1 MLSKNLDNEHKIQK
15 FEILLLSKWILVF
28 LITFICYSPIYASEI
43 SNQARDD
50 IESIIYKAINRS
62 GLNSTHVVGIV
73 SSKTQENVH
82 RTKIYGLVEESME
95 AIFASRSRLADRDR
109 LKEIE
114 KETNLIQEKGKAA
127 FEGLPVGVLEG
138 IDFFVWSNV
147 EQISQD
153 TVNVKISILEIKSG
167 IVKGIASGETR
178 IDDILMLGI
187 DVNVENY
194 SKWKEEYQSAIFWR
208 KTGMW
213 VTMGS
218 TAGLFISN
226 ATREACPDYQEKG
239 YEKEADCQNVESP
252 TGTLFFSAFLGGII
266 AGGTI
271 WWMYDGQESA
281 MKETGIKKNYPLSLS
296 FLPSNNEISVSYTH
310 LTLPTILLV

>member
-1 MLSKNLDNEHKIQK
+1 MYKHMLSENLDNEHKIQK
-15 FEILLLSKWILVF
+15 YEILLMSKWILVV

-127 FEGLPVGVLEG
+127 FEGLPIGVLEG

-147 EQISQD
+147 KQISQD
-153 TVNVKISILEIKSG
+153 TVNVKISILDIKSG
-167 IVKGIASGETR
+167 IVKGVASGEAR

-213 VTMGS
+213 VTIGS

-271 WWMYDGQESA
+271 WWMYDDKESA
-281 MKETGIKKNYPLSLS
+281 MKETGIKKNYPFSLS
-296 FLPSNNEISVSYTH
+296 FVPSNNEISLSVTYNF
-310 LTLPTILLV
+310 

>member
-1 MLSKNLDNEHKIQK
+1 MYKHMLSENLDNEHKIQK
-15 FEILLLSKWILVF
+15 YEILLMSKWILVV

-50 IESIIYKAINRS
+50 IESIIFKAINRS

-147 EQISQD
+147 KQISQD
-153 TVNVKISILEIKSG
+153 TVNVKISILDIKSG
-167 IVKGIASGETR
+167 IVKGVASGEVR

-194 SKWKEEYQSAIFWR
+194 SKWKEDYQSAIFWR

-271 WWMYDGQESA
+271 WWMYDDKEIA

-296 FLPSNNEISVSYTH
+296 FLPSNNEISLSVTYNF
-310 LTLPTILLV
+310 

>member
-1 MLSKNLDNEHKIQK
+1 MYKHMLSKILDNEHKIQK
-15 FEILLLSKWILVF
+15 YEILLMSKWILVV
-28 LITFICYSPIYASEI
+28 LITFICYSTIYASEI

-82 RTKIYGLVEESME
+82 TTKIYGLVEESME

-147 EQISQD
+147 KQISQD
-153 TVNVKISILEIKSG
+153 TVNVKISILDIKSG
-167 IVKGIASGETR
+167 IVKGVASGEVR

-271 WWMYDGQESA
+271 WWMYDDKESA
-281 MKETGIKKNYPLSLS
+281 MKETGIKKNYPFSLS
-296 FLPSNNEISVSYTH
+296 FVPSNNEISLSVTYNF
-310 LTLPTILLV
+310 

>member
-1 MLSKNLDNEHKIQK
+1 MYKHILSKNLDNEHKIQK
-15 FEILLLSKWILVF
+15 YEILLMSKWILVF

-147 EQISQD
+147 KQISQD
-153 TVNVKISILEIKSG
+153 TVNVKISILDIKSG
-167 IVKGIASGETR
+167 IVKGVASGEVR

-213 VTMGS
+213 VTIGS

-296 FLPSNNEISVSYTH
+296 FFPSNNEISLSVTYNF
-310 LTLPTILLV
+310 

>member
-1 MLSKNLDNEHKIQK
+1 MYKHILSKNLDNEHKIQK
-15 FEILLLSKWILVF
+15 YEILLMSKWILVF

-50 IESIIYKAINRS
+50 IEGIIYKAINRS
-62 GLNSTHVVGIV
+62 GLNSKHVVGIV
-73 SSKTQENVH
+73 SSKTQKNVH
-82 RTKIYGLVEESME
+82 RTKISGLVEESME

-114 KETNLIQEKGKAA
+114 NEMKLIQEKGKAA

-147 EQISQD
+147 KQISQD
-153 TVNVKISILEIKSG
+153 TVNVKISILDIKSG
-167 IVKGIASGETR
+167 IVKGVASGEVR

-271 WWMYDGQESA
+271 WWMYDDKEIA

-296 FLPSNNEISVSYTH
+296 FFPSNNEISLSVTYNF
-310 LTLPTILLV
+310 

>member
-1 MLSKNLDNEHKIQK
+1 MYKHILSKNLDNEHKIQK
-15 FEILLLSKWILVF
+15 YEILLMSKWILVF

-50 IESIIYKAINRS
+50 IESIIFKAINRS

-147 EQISQD
+147 KQISQD
-153 TVNVKISILEIKSG
+153 TVNVKISILDIKSG
-167 IVKGIASGETR
+167 IVKGVASGEVR

-226 ATREACPDYQEKG
+226 ATREACPDYREKG
-239 YEKEADCQNVESP
+239 YEEEADCQNVESP

-271 WWMYDGQESA
+271 WWMYDDKEIA

-296 FLPSNNEISVSYTH
+296 FLPSNNEISLSVSYNF
-310 LTLPTILLV
+310 

>member
-50 IESIIYKAINRS
+50 IESIIFKAINRS

-127 FEGLPVGVLEG
+127 FEGLPIGVLEG

-147 EQISQD
+147 KQISQD
-153 TVNVKISILEIKSG
+153 TVNVKISILDIKSG
-167 IVKGIASGETR
+167 IVKGVASGEVR

-271 WWMYDGQESA
+271 WWMYDDKEIA

-296 FLPSNNEISVSYTH
+296 FLPSNNEISLSVTYNF
-310 LTLPTILLV
+310 

>member
-1 MLSKNLDNEHKIQK
+1 MYKHILSKNLDNEHKIQK
-15 FEILLLSKWILVF
+15 NEILLMSKWILVV

-50 IESIIYKAINRS
+50 IESIIFKAINRS

-147 EQISQD
+147 KQISQD
-153 TVNVKISILEIKSG
+153 TVNVKISILDIKSG
-167 IVKGIASGETR
+167 IVKGVASGEVR

-194 SKWKEEYQSAIFWR
+194 SKWKEDYQSAIFWR

-271 WWMYDGQESA
+271 WWMYDDKEST

-296 FLPSNNEISVSYTH
+296 FFPSNNEISLSVTYNF
-310 LTLPTILLV
+310 

>member
-1 MLSKNLDNEHKIQK
+1 MLRN
-15 FEILLLSKWILVF
+15 FLLMPKWILVV
-28 LITFICYSPIYASEI
+28 LITFICSTPIYASEI

-114 KETNLIQEKGKAA
+114 KEMNLIQEKGKAA

-147 EQISQD
+147 KQISQD
-153 TVNVKISILEIKSG
+153 TVNVKISILDIKSG
-167 IVKGIASGETR
+167 IVKGVASGEVR

-194 SKWKEEYQSAIFWR
+194 SKWKEDYQSAIFWR

-271 WWMYDGQESA
+271 WWMYDDQESA

-296 FLPSNNEISVSYTH
+296 FLPSNNEISLSVTYNF
-310 LTLPTILLV
+310 

>member
-1 MLSKNLDNEHKIQK
+1 MYKHMLSKNLDNEHKIQK
-15 FEILLLSKWILVF
+15 YEISLMSKWILVF

-50 IESIIYKAINRS
+50 IESIIFKAINRS

-127 FEGLPVGVLEG
+127 FEGLPIGVLEG

-147 EQISQD
+147 KQISQD
-153 TVNVKISILEIKSG
+153 TVNVKISILDIKSG
-167 IVKGIASGETR
+167 IVKGVASGEVR

-213 VTMGS
+213 VTIGS

-296 FLPSNNEISVSYTH
+296 FLPSNNEISLSVSYNF
-310 LTLPTILLV
+310 

>member
-1 MLSKNLDNEHKIQK
+1 MYKHLLSKNLDNEHKIQK
-15 FEILLLSKWILVF
+15 YEILLMSKWILVF

-147 EQISQD
+147 KQISQD
-153 TVNVKISILEIKSG
+153 TVNVKISILDIKSG
-167 IVKGIASGETR
+167 IVKGVASGEVR

-194 SKWKEEYQSAIFWR
+194 SKWKEDYQSAIFWR

-213 VTMGS
+213 VTIGS

-226 ATREACPDYQEKG
+226 ATREACPDYREKG

-271 WWMYDGQESA
+271 WWMYDDKEIA

-296 FLPSNNEISVSYTH
+296 FFPSNNEISLSVTYNF
-310 LTLPTILLV
+310 

>member
-1 MLSKNLDNEHKIQK
+1 MYKHLLSKNLDNEHKIQK
-15 FEILLLSKWILVF
+15 YEILLMSKWILVF

-50 IESIIYKAINRS
+50 IESIIFKAINRS

-147 EQISQD
+147 KQISQD
-153 TVNVKISILEIKSG
+153 TVNVKISILDIKSG
-167 IVKGIASGETR
+167 IVKGVASGEVR

-194 SKWKEEYQSAIFWR
+194 SKWKEDYQSAIFWR

-213 VTMGS
+213 VTIGS

-271 WWMYDGQESA
+271 WWMYDDKEIA

-296 FLPSNNEISVSYTH
+296 FLPSNNEISLSVTYNF
-310 LTLPTILLV
+310 

>member
-1 MLSKNLDNEHKIQK
+1 MYKSIC
-15 FEILLLSKWILVF
+15 VV
-28 LITFICYSPIYASEI
+28 LIFFIYSSPIYASEL

-50 IESIIYKAINRS
+50 IESIIYKAINQS
-62 GLNSTHVVGIV
+62 GLGYKHVVGIV
-73 SSKTQENVH
+73 PPKIQRKIH
-82 RTKIYGLVEESME
+82 RTKFYGLVEESME
-95 AIFASRSRLADRDR
+95 SIFASRSRLADRDR

-127 FEGLPVGVLEG
+127 FEGLPIGVLEG

-147 EQISQD
+147 KQISQD
-153 TVNVKISILEIKSG
+153 TVNVKISILDIKSG
-167 IVKGIASGETR
+167 IVKGVASGEVR

-213 VTMGS
+213 VTIGS

-271 WWMYDGQESA
+271 WWMYDDKEIA

-296 FLPSNNEISVSYTH
+296 FFPSNNEISLSVTYNF
-310 LTLPTILLV
+310 

>member
-1 MLSKNLDNEHKIQK
+1 MYKHILSKNLDNEHKIQK
-15 FEILLLSKWILVF
+15 YEILLMSKWILVF

-127 FEGLPVGVLEG
+127 FEGLPIGVLEG

-147 EQISQD
+147 KQISQD
-153 TVNVKISILEIKSG
+153 TVNVKISILDIKSG
-167 IVKGIASGETR
+167 IVKGVASGEVR

-271 WWMYDGQESA
+271 WWMYDDKEIA

-296 FLPSNNEISVSYTH
+296 FLPSNNEISLSVTYNF
-310 LTLPTILLV
+310 

>member
-1 MLSKNLDNEHKIQK
+1 MYKHMLSENLDNEHKIQK
-15 FEILLLSKWILVF
+15 YEILLMSKWILVV

-50 IESIIYKAINRS
+50 IESIIFKAINRS

-147 EQISQD
+147 KQISQD
-153 TVNVKISILEIKSG
+153 SVNVKISILDIKSG
-167 IVKGIASGETR
+167 IVKGVASGEAR

-194 SKWKEEYQSAIFWR
+194 SKWKEEYQSAIYWR

-213 VTMGS
+213 LTIGS
-218 TAGLFISN
+218 TVGLFISN
-226 ATREACPDYQEKG
+226 ATREACPDYKEKG
-239 YEKEADCQNVESP
+239 YEEEVDCQNVESP

-271 WWMYDGQESA
+271 WWMYDDKEIT

-296 FLPSNNEISVSYTH
+296 FLPSNNEISLSVTYNF
-310 LTLPTILLV
+310 

>member
-1 MLSKNLDNEHKIQK
+1 MYKHILSKNLDNEHKIQK
-15 FEILLLSKWILVF
+15 YEILLMSKWILVF

-50 IESIIYKAINRS
+50 IESIIFKAINRS

-147 EQISQD
+147 KQISQD
-153 TVNVKISILEIKSG
+153 TVNVKISILDIKSG
-167 IVKGIASGETR
+167 IVKGVASGEVR

-194 SKWKEEYQSAIFWR
+194 SKWKEDYQSAIFWR

-271 WWMYDGQESA
+271 WWMYDGQESV

-296 FLPSNNEISVSYTH
+296 FFPSNNEISLSVSYNF
-310 LTLPTILLV
+310 

>member
-1 MLSKNLDNEHKIQK
+1 MDNEHKIQK
-15 FEILLLSKWILVF
+15 YEILLMSKWILVF

-50 IESIIYKAINRS
+50 IESIIFKAINRS

-147 EQISQD
+147 KQISQD
-153 TVNVKISILEIKSG
+153 TVNVKISILDIKSG
-167 IVKGIASGETR
+167 IVKGVASGEVR

-194 SKWKEEYQSAIFWR
+194 SKWKEDYQSAIFWR

-271 WWMYDGQESA
+271 WWMYDDKEIA

-296 FLPSNNEISVSYTH
+296 FFPSNNEISLSVTYNF
-310 LTLPTILLV
+310 

>member
-1 MLSKNLDNEHKIQK
+1 MYKHILSKNLDNEHKIQK
-15 FEILLLSKWILVF
+15 YEILLMSKWILVF

-50 IESIIYKAINRS
+50 IESIIFKAINRS

-147 EQISQD
+147 KQISQD
-153 TVNVKISILEIKSG
+153 TVNVKISILDIKSG
-167 IVKGIASGETR
+167 IVKGVASGEVR

-271 WWMYDGQESA
+271 WWMYDDKEIA

-296 FLPSNNEISVSYTH
+296 FFPSNNEISLSVTYNF
-310 LTLPTILLV
+310 

>member
-1 MLSKNLDNEHKIQK
+1 MYKHMLSKNLDNEHKIQK

-127 FEGLPVGVLEG
+127 FEGLPIGVLEG

-147 EQISQD
+147 KQISQD
-153 TVNVKISILEIKSG
+153 TVNVKISILDIKSG
-167 IVKGIASGETR
+167 IVKGVASGEVR

-194 SKWKEEYQSAIFWR
+194 SKWKEDYQSAIFWR

-226 ATREACPDYQEKG
+226 ATREACPDYREKG

-296 FLPSNNEISVSYTH
+296 FFPSNNEISLSVTYNF
-310 LTLPTILLV
+310 

>member
-1 MLSKNLDNEHKIQK
+1 MYKHILSKNLDNEHKIQK
-15 FEILLLSKWILVF
+15 YEILLMSKWILVF

-147 EQISQD
+147 KQISQD
-153 TVNVKISILEIKSG
+153 TVNVKISILDIKSG
-167 IVKGIASGETR
+167 IVKGVASGEVR

-296 FLPSNNEISVSYTH
+296 FFPSNNEISLSVTYNF
-310 LTLPTILLV
+310 

>member
-1 MLSKNLDNEHKIQK
+1 MYKHMLSKNLDNEHKIQK

-50 IESIIYKAINRS
+50 IESIIFKAINRS

-147 EQISQD
+147 KQISQD
-153 TVNVKISILEIKSG
+153 TVNVKISILDIKSG
-167 IVKGIASGETR
+167 IVKGVASGEVR

-194 SKWKEEYQSAIFWR
+194 SKWKEDYQSAIFWR

-271 WWMYDGQESA
+271 WWMYDGQESV

-296 FLPSNNEISVSYTH
+296 FFPSNNEISLSVSYNF
-310 LTLPTILLV
+310 

>member
-1 MLSKNLDNEHKIQK
+1 MYKHMLSKNLDNEHKIQK
-15 FEILLLSKWILVF
+15 YEILLMSKWILVV

-50 IESIIYKAINRS
+50 IESIIFKAINRS

-127 FEGLPVGVLEG
+127 FEGLPIGVLEG

-147 EQISQD
+147 KQISQD
-153 TVNVKISILEIKSG
+153 TVNVKISILDIKSG
-167 IVKGIASGETR
+167 IVKGVASGEVR

-194 SKWKEEYQSAIFWR
+194 SKWKEDYQSAIFWR

-271 WWMYDGQESA
+271 WWMYDDKEIA
-281 MKETGIKKNYPLSLS
+281 MKETGIKNNYPLSLS
-296 FLPSNNEISVSYTH
+296 FFPSNNEISLSVTYNF
-310 LTLPTILLV
+310 

>member
-1 MLSKNLDNEHKIQK
+1 MYKHILSKNLDNEHKIQK
-15 FEILLLSKWILVF
+15 YEILLMSKWILVF

-50 IESIIYKAINRS
+50 IESIIFKAINRS

-82 RTKIYGLVEESME
+82 KTKIYGLVEESME

-147 EQISQD
+147 KQISQD
-153 TVNVKISILEIKSG
+153 TVNVKISILDIKSG
-167 IVKGIASGETR
+167 IVKGVASGEVR

-194 SKWKEEYQSAIFWR
+194 SKWKEDYQSAIFWR

-271 WWMYDGQESA
+271 WWMYDGQESV

-296 FLPSNNEISVSYTH
+296 FFPSNNEISLSVTYNF
-310 LTLPTILLV
+310 

>member
-1 MLSKNLDNEHKIQK
+1 MYKHMLSKNLDNEHKIQK
-15 FEILLLSKWILVF
+15 YEILLMSKWILVF

-50 IESIIYKAINRS
+50 IESIIFKAINRS

-114 KETNLIQEKGKAA
+114 KEMNLIQEKGKAA

-147 EQISQD
+147 KQISQD
-153 TVNVKISILEIKSG
+153 TVNVKISILDIKSG
-167 IVKGIASGETR
+167 IVKGVASGEVR

-296 FLPSNNEISVSYTH
+296 FLPSNNEISLSVSYNF
-310 LTLPTILLV
+310 

>member
-1 MLSKNLDNEHKIQK
+1 MYKHILSKNLGNEHKIQK
-15 FEILLLSKWILVF
+15 YEILLMSKWILVV

-147 EQISQD
+147 KQISQD
-153 TVNVKISILEIKSG
+153 TVNVKISILDIKSG
-167 IVKGIASGETR
+167 IVKGVASGEVR

-194 SKWKEEYQSAIFWR
+194 SKWKEEYQSAIFWK

-271 WWMYDGQESA
+271 WWMYDDKEIA

-296 FLPSNNEISVSYTH
+296 FFPSNNEISLSVTYNF
-310 LTLPTILLV
+310 

>member
-1 MLSKNLDNEHKIQK
+1 MYKHILSKNLDNEHKIQK
-15 FEILLLSKWILVF
+15 YEILLMSKWILVV

-127 FEGLPVGVLEG
+127 FEGLPIGVLEG

-147 EQISQD
+147 KQISQD
-153 TVNVKISILEIKSG
+153 TVNVKISILDIKSG
-167 IVKGIASGETR
+167 IVKGVASGEVR

-213 VTMGS
+213 VTIGS

-271 WWMYDGQESA
+271 WWMYDDKEIA

-296 FLPSNNEISVSYTH
+296 FFPSNNEISLSVTYNF
-310 LTLPTILLV
+310 

>member
-1 MLSKNLDNEHKIQK
+1 MYKHILSKNLDNEHKIQK
-15 FEILLLSKWILVF
+15 YEILLMSKWILVF

-50 IESIIYKAINRS
+50 IESIIFKAINRS

-127 FEGLPVGVLEG
+127 FEGLPIGVLEG

-147 EQISQD
+147 KQISQD
-153 TVNVKISILEIKSG
+153 TVNVKISILDIKSG
-167 IVKGIASGETR
+167 IVKGVASGEVR

-194 SKWKEEYQSAIFWR
+194 SKWKEDYQSAIFWR

-271 WWMYDGQESA
+271 WWMYDDKEIA

-296 FLPSNNEISVSYTH
+296 FFPSNNEISLSVTYNF
-310 LTLPTILLV
+310 

>member
-1 MLSKNLDNEHKIQK
+1 MYKHILSKNLDNEHKIQK
-15 FEILLLSKWILVF
+15 YEILLMSKWILVF

-147 EQISQD
+147 KQISQD
-153 TVNVKISILEIKSG
+153 TVNVKISILDIKSG
-167 IVKGIASGETR
+167 IVKGVASGEVR

-296 FLPSNNEISVSYTH
+296 FFPSNNEISLSVSYNF
-310 LTLPTILLV
+310 

>member
-1 MLSKNLDNEHKIQK
+1 MYKHILSKNLDNEHKIQK
-15 FEILLLSKWILVF
+15 YEILLMSKWILVF

-50 IESIIYKAINRS
+50 IESIIFKAINRS

-147 EQISQD
+147 KQISQD
-153 TVNVKISILEIKSG
+153 TVNVKISILDIKSG
-167 IVKGIASGETR
+167 IVKGVASGEVR

-194 SKWKEEYQSAIFWR
+194 SKWKEDYQSAIFWR

-213 VTMGS
+213 VTIGS

-271 WWMYDGQESA
+271 WWMYDDKEIA

-296 FLPSNNEISVSYTH
+296 FFPSNNEISLSVTYNF
-310 LTLPTILLV
+310 

>member
-1 MLSKNLDNEHKIQK
+1 MYKHILSKNLDNEHKIQK
-15 FEILLLSKWILVF
+15 YEILLMSKWILVF

-50 IESIIYKAINRS
+50 IESIIFKAINRS

-147 EQISQD
+147 KQISQD
-153 TVNVKISILEIKSG
+153 TVNVKISILDIKSG
-167 IVKGIASGETR
+167 IVKGVASGEVR

-271 WWMYDGQESA
+271 WWMYDDKEIA

-296 FLPSNNEISVSYTH
+296 FLPSNNEISLGVTYNF
-310 LTLPTILLV
+310 

>member
-1 MLSKNLDNEHKIQK
+1 MYKHMLSKNLDNEHKIQK
-15 FEILLLSKWILVF
+15 YEILLMSKWILVF

-50 IESIIYKAINRS
+50 IESIIFKAINRS

-147 EQISQD
+147 KQISQD
-153 TVNVKISILEIKSG
+153 TVNVKISILDIKSG
-167 IVKGIASGETR
+167 IVKGVASGEVR

-194 SKWKEEYQSAIFWR
+194 SKWKEDYQSAIFWR

-213 VTMGS
+213 VTIGS

-271 WWMYDGQESA
+271 WWMYDDKEIA

-296 FLPSNNEISVSYTH
+296 FLPSNNEISLSVTYNF
-310 LTLPTILLV
+310 

>member
-1 MLSKNLDNEHKIQK
+1 MYKHILSKNLDNEHKIQK

-109 LKEIE
+109 LKEIDNE
-114 KETNLIQEKGKAA
+114 MKLIQEKGKAA
-127 FEGLPVGVLEG
+127 FEGLPIGVLEG

-147 EQISQD
+147 KQISQD
-153 TVNVKISILEIKSG
+153 TVNVKISILDIKSG
-167 IVKGIASGETR
+167 IVKGVASGEVR

-194 SKWKEEYQSAIFWR
+194 SKWKEDYQSAIFWR

-213 VTMGS
+213 VTIGS

-226 ATREACPDYQEKG
+226 ATREACPDYREKG

-296 FLPSNNEISVSYTH
+296 FLPSNNEILLSVTYNF
-310 LTLPTILLV
+310 

>member
-1 MLSKNLDNEHKIQK
+1 MYKHILSKNLDNEHKIQK
-15 FEILLLSKWILVF
+15 YEILLMSKWILVF

-109 LKEIE
+109 LKEIDNE
-114 KETNLIQEKGKAA
+114 MKLIQEKGKAA

-147 EQISQD
+147 KQISQD
-153 TVNVKISILEIKSG
+153 TVNVKISILDIKSG
-167 IVKGIASGETR
+167 IVKGVASGEVR

-296 FLPSNNEISVSYTH
+296 FLPSNNEISLSVSYNF
-310 LTLPTILLV
+310 

>member
-1 MLSKNLDNEHKIQK
+1 MYKHILSKNLDNEHKIQK
-15 FEILLLSKWILVF
+15 YEILLMSKWILVF

-50 IESIIYKAINRS
+50 IESIIFKAINRS

-147 EQISQD
+147 KQISQD
-153 TVNVKISILEIKSG
+153 TVNVKISILDIKSG
-167 IVKGIASGETR
+167 IVKGVASGEVR

-194 SKWKEEYQSAIFWR
+194 SKWKEDYQSAIFWR

-226 ATREACPDYQEKG
+226 ATREACPDYREKG
-239 YEKEADCQNVESP
+239 YEEEADCQNVESP

-271 WWMYDGQESA
+271 WWMYDDKEIA

-296 FLPSNNEISVSYTH
+296 FFPSNNEISLSVTYNF
-310 LTLPTILLV
+310 

>member
-1 MLSKNLDNEHKIQK
+1 MYKHMLSKNLDNEHKIQK

-50 IESIIYKAINRS
+50 IESIIFKAINRS

-147 EQISQD
+147 KQISQD
-153 TVNVKISILEIKSG
+153 TVNVKISILDIKSG
-167 IVKGIASGETR
+167 IVKGVASGEVR

-194 SKWKEEYQSAIFWR
+194 SKWKEDYQSAIFWR

-296 FLPSNNEISVSYTH
+296 FLPSNNEISLSVSYNF
-310 LTLPTILLV
+310 

>member
-1 MLSKNLDNEHKIQK
+1 MYKHMLSKNLDNEHKIQK

-114 KETNLIQEKGKAA
+114 KEMNLIQEKGKAA

-147 EQISQD
+147 KQISQD
-153 TVNVKISILEIKSG
+153 TVNVKISILDIKSG
-167 IVKGIASGETR
+167 IVKGVASGEVR

-194 SKWKEEYQSAIFWR
+194 SKWKEDYQSAIFWR

-271 WWMYDGQESA
+271 WWMYDDKEIA

-296 FLPSNNEISVSYTH
+296 FLPSNNEISLSVTYNF
-310 LTLPTILLV
+310 

>member
-1 MLSKNLDNEHKIQK
+1 MYKHFLNKNLDNEHKIQK
-15 FEILLLSKWILVF
+15 YNILLMPKWILVV
-28 LITFICYSPIYASEI
+28 LITFICSSPIYASEI

-62 GLNSTHVVGIV
+62 GLNSNHVVGIV
-73 SSKTQENVH
+73 SSTTQKNIH

-114 KETNLIQEKGKAA
+114 NEMKLIQEKGKAA
-127 FEGLPVGVLEG
+127 FEGLPVSVLEG

-167 IVKGIASGETR
+167 IVKGLATGEIR
-178 IDDILMLGI
+178 IDDILLLGI
-187 DVNVENY
+187 DVNIEKY
-194 SKWKEEYQSAIFWR
+194 SKWKEEYQSATFWK

-213 VTMGS
+213 VFLGS
-218 TAGLFISN
+218 VGGGFISN
-226 ATREACPDYQEKG
+226 VTREKCPDYKEKG
-239 YEKEADCQNVESP
+239 YEKESDCRNVESP
-252 TGTLFFSAFLGGII
+252 TGSLFFSGFVGGMIV
-266 AGGTI
+266 GGTL
-271 WWMYDGQESA
+271 WWMYDNKESA
-281 MKETGIKKNYPLSLS
+281 IRETGIKKNYPLSLS
-296 FLPSNNEISVSYTH
+296 VFPSNNGISLSVAYNF
-310 LTLPTILLV
+310 

>member
-1 MLSKNLDNEHKIQK
+1 MYKHMLSENLDNEHKIQK
-15 FEILLLSKWILVF
+15 YEILLMSKWILVV

-50 IESIIYKAINRS
+50 IESIIFKAINRS

-147 EQISQD
+147 KQISQD
-153 TVNVKISILEIKSG
+153 TVNVKISILDIKSG
-167 IVKGIASGETR
+167 IVKGVASGEVR

-213 VTMGS
+213 VTIGS

-271 WWMYDGQESA
+271 WWMYDDKEIA

-296 FLPSNNEISVSYTH
+296 FLPSNNEISLSVTYNF
-310 LTLPTILLV
+310 